1 MVSIIVAVSENNA
14 IGKGNRMPWHI
25 PEDLK
30 YFKRTTTGHPVIM
43 GYNTFLSIGGKPLP
57 GRKNIVVT
65 TRQTPGARDGIEF
78 FNSLQDAIHEA
89 GKGNS
94 EIFII
99 GGGQLYSSS
108 IDIADR
114 LYITR
119 VDAIIDEADTFFPEL
134 DMEKWKESSDSGI
147 VHDEKS
153 GLNLRFT
160 VYDRILH
167 L

>member
-1 MVSIIVAVSENNA
+1 MISIIAAVSENNA

-30 YFKRTTTGHPVIM
+30 YFKRTTIGHPVIM
-43 GYNTFLSIGGKPLP
+43 GYNTFLSLGGKPLP
-57 GRKNIVVT
+57 GRKNMVVT
-65 TRQTPGARDGIEF
+65 TRQTSGVKDGVEF
-78 FNSLQDAIHEA
+78 FNSLQDAITEA
-89 GKGNS
+89 EKENP

-119 VDAIIDEADTFFPEL
+119 VYTVIEDADTFFPEL
-134 DMEKWKESSDSGI
+134 DMEKWKECPDSDT

-153 GLNLRFT
+153 GYNLRFT
-160 VYDRILH
+160 VYDRIIH